1 MKRNDVI
8 ALSSVLII
16 TFFAI
21 IAIIVFKLWG
31 RSLGGRNGIY

>member
-8 ALSSVLII
+8 ALSSVLIVS
-16 TFFAI
+16 FFAI

-31 RSLGGRNGIY
+31 KALVRGGPY